1 MNTQTTG
8 FRRFGTLLAAAG
20 LLAVVIAIVTHDDDF
35 RDISDAWDAL
45 EWQYLIF
52 LIPLAIL
59 NHAIRYYRWEVLLKW
74 VSSTVFK
81 RITAIFLFSAGSL
94 FIFTPGRIGE
104 IAKSIYAR
112 DFFGI
117 PVATSLPILI
127 AERIT
132 DVVVMAVL
140 ASFGFLMLGEAP
152 DFIVAGIMLAGIL
165 FMVILRAPILEHISR
180 RGLPGFLTR
189 RGFDQMLNQASISQT
204 SLFTRRALI
213 PNFALGSCA
222 WMVEVTIFFL
232 SLCATGIDVD
242 SQLFVLA
249 LAIFPLASLGGSLSF
264 LPGGLGITEGLIVAL
279 SVPLSDISEGTVL
292 LAAILTR
299 VAIMGTVIV
308 IGLVSL
314 PFLHGRS
321 SPK

>member
-1 MNTQTTG
+1 MNTKATG

-20 LLAVVIAIVTHDDDF
+20 LLAVVIAIVTHDDEF
-35 RDISDAWDAL
+35 HDIADAWDAL
-45 EWQYLIF
+45 EWQYLIL

-59 NHAIRYYRWEVLLKW
+59 NHAIRYFRWEVLLKW
-74 VSSTVFK
+74 VSSIVF
-81 RITAIFLFSAGSL
+81 RRTTAIFVFSAGSL
-94 FIFTPGRIGE
+94 LIFTPGRIGE
-104 IAKSIYAR
+104 IAKIIYAR
-112 DFFGI
+112 DLFGI

-132 DVVVMAVL
+132 DVVVMALL
-140 ASFGFLMLGEAP
+140 ASIGFLMLGEAP
-152 DFIVAGIMLAGIL
+152 DFIVAGIMLTGIL
-165 FMVILRAPILEHISR
+165 LIAILRAPILGYISR
-180 RGLPGFLTR
+180 KGLPGFLTR
-189 RGFDQMLNQASISQT
+189 RGFDQMLNQASVSQT
-204 SLFTRRALI
+204 SLFTRRALT

-299 VAIMGTVIV
+299 IAIMGTVIV

-314 PFLHGRS
+314 PLLHGRS
-321 SPK
+321 SK